1 MFSWYFDFLVAQPED
16 PPTPDVP
23 ELEPYSDDEID
34 DLFDR
39 LAGGDDDDDDG
50 KLLDVEC
57 LDSLVIGRGRWVSL
71 RERGLGFE
79 KG

>member
-1 MFSWYFDFLVAQPED
+1 MFTWYFDFLVAQPED

-50 KLLDVEC
+50 D
-57 LDSLVIGRGRWVSL
+57 DDDAA
-71 RERGLGFE
+71 
-79 KG
+79 